1 MKRQERHHL
10 KENELAQTLAAA
22 RDFIEPRSKQIG
34 YLAMALVAVA
44 VVVLGI
50 MVLRQR
56 SNAQAQQ
63 ALTEAMVALN
73 ARVIPPSDPGT
84 EALPASALLG
94 STGTFTS
101 EAAKLKAALPKLR
114 AAADTYPNAEPGIVA
129 RYHLAGALAAL
140 GQNEEAAKEFAGV
153 VERTDST
160 SLYGRMARMGQA
172 DSQARAGQLD
182 QAIAAWKQLADQK
195 DPGLPADAI
204 LIQLAR
210 AYKAKGNAEEARK
223 TLTELVDQ
231 HPASPYSAEARSE
244 LETLKG

>member
-1 MKRQERHHL
+1 
-10 KENELAQTLAAA
+10 
-22 RDFIEPRSKQIG
+22 
-34 YLAMALVAVA
+34 
-44 VVVLGI
+44 
-50 MVLRQR
+50 
-56 SNAQAQQ
+56 
-63 ALTEAMVALN
+63 
-73 ARVIPPSDPGT
+73 
-84 EALPASALLG
+84 
-94 STGTFTS
+94 
-101 EAAKLKAALPKLR
+101 
-114 AAADTYPNAEPGIVA
+114 
-129 RYHLAGALAAL
+129 
-140 GQNEEAAKEFAGV
+140 
-153 VERTDST
+153 
-160 SLYGRMARMGQA
+160 MGQA